1 MLANPAKCLRIY
13 HRNEHASRGRGVES
27 GEWEM
32 GNFSPLPTPHS
43 PFPTPHSLPP
53 QLLLQ
58 RANLVVKHSSQTIAF
73 FDNGIDLL
81 ELGKFYL
88 SGKNQV
94 SFVFLQTALGDLQKT
109 NVISCALSAI
119 SLRDI
124 RRNR

>member
-32 GNFSPLPTPHS
+32 GNGEWGVGSGKWEMGSREWGGGNGGWGMGSFSPLPTPHS

-81 ELGKFYL
+81 RLTEF
-88 SGKNQV
+88 N
-94 SFVFLQTALGDLQKT
+94 SFG
-109 NVISCALSAI
+109 
-119 SLRDI
+119 
-124 RRNR
+124 